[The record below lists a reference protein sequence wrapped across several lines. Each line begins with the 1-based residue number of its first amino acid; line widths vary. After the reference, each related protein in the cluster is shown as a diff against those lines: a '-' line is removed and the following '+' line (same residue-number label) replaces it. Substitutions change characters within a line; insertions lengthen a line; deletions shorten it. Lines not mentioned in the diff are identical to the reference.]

1 MGITRSDVEIH
12 ESVRE
17 IIKRDRRVMQLFD
30 SVQIPNIPIG
40 TGGYGI
46 TLRRPAPAPDSSPS
60 KEPRTMPRASTSRKT
75 MADPSAPKKVTTTE
89 SMSSKN
95 QARRQSATE
104 NPSRSRIPRDLSSKA
119 TSRAPQTK
127 GQARNQQ
134 NHRNSEN
141 LIISGNNQSREET
154 RDEHG
159 RSKAPRSKVPCTI
172 KRVPNTLSQE
182 QAKRAMLWHRR
193 WIKFR
198 FPVPRLTI
206 FDDIT
211 NSYLKLVEKVEVT
224 FLRARPRGIY
234 SYDSTLEFRSEM
246 ESAREFHMTREDSE
260 SIKSRLRQFPAIF
273 QSDLEVL
280 GIPKERVFFL
290 ADLALL
296 MTTSGWNKRLI
307 VPRPLTVNGQ
317 RLEPRHLASVIC
329 CAPHV
334 GEPLPPCITFKVGR
348 IEKSQDTFDDT
359 PVCFSLDGWAEPFH
373 LLDWVERVFDPKNNP
388 TGAVGK
394 EAPRRLMMMDGYRFP
409 ISPEF
414 FITCW
419 LKNIFCVY
427 HPPWGAILQSVEPW
441 LFACIEGLY
450 ADWIVAQ
457 VEAEGDEP
465 AGFKAE
471 SREFAAAIS
480 KFMQHST
487 VKKAI
492 AVGWRKTCLFRS
504 QGQKAICNLIDNNGA
519 PEPTMTSSSMRNKSR
534 LRPQTPPQRTVLNLI
549 SPEPSERTLE
559 SIPASQTQRA
569 QCDDDGLDAFISED
583 TNKSQN
589 EEYMPSQ
596 EGDFESAEKLP
607 YDDFLLDKIPDF
619 FHSEEDETIGRDAES
634 SSFTAVPPHPQMH
647 ELFMAPEP
655 NNVINDENQLDFITD
670 EISRRPTRSVM
681 GSSNHSSSIL
691 SDKGDEDSE
700 WCRSHK
706 RKMLMRFD
714 SLVDATSPKS
724 KKRCKSKVMEAYKEM
739 SAAYSALERLL
750 AARSICSGHKTQDP
764 SPLLPVSNSNKP
776 NSEKVGEDV
785 ESSVNHAAGNDR
797 GQAQADGS
805 EYGYGQVNEPSDQAR
820 LQLQQDEEEVRRKCE
835 KKRKKRKQRRE
846 AEKRRREKEA
856 ARILEEEKLLLQ
868 EKQSLRE
875 IEESLRRLKNG
886 RKPMSKPQSN
896 LVDKTKGQKDS
907 STREDTKNSKQ
918 NKNWFEP
925 RPQWQSRLASASRS

>member
-1 MGITRSDVEIH
+1 
-12 ESVRE
+12 
-17 IIKRDRRVMQLFD
+17 MQLFD

-95 QARRQSATE
+95 KARRQSATE
-104 NPSRSRIPRDLSSKA
+104 NPSRSRISRDLSSKA

-127 GQARNQQ
+127 GQTRTEQNNQ
-134 NHRNSEN
+134 NSNN
-141 LIISGNNQSREET
+141 LIDSRDNQSREET
-154 RDEHG
+154 RDEQG

-172 KRVPNTLSQE
+172 KRVPKTLSQE

-234 SYDSTLEFRSEM
+234 SYDSNPEFRSEM

-260 SIKSRLRQFPAIF
+260 SIKSRLRQFPVTF
-273 QSDLEVL
+273 QSDLELL
-280 GIPKERVFFL
+280 GVPKERVFIL

-334 GEPLPPCITFKVGR
+334 GEPLPPCITFKFGR

-373 LLDWVERVFDPKNNP
+373 LLDWVERVFDPKTNP

-394 EAPRRLMMMDGYRFP
+394 EAPRRLMLIDGYRFP

-419 LKNIFCVY
+419 LKNIFCVCITR
-427 HPPWGAILQSVEPW
+427 HGAPYFNPLNHGV
-441 LFACIEGLY
+441 FACIEGLY
-450 ADWIVAQ
+450 ADWTVAQ

-471 SREFAAAIS
+471 PREFAAAIR
-480 KFMQHST
+480 KFMNHST

-504 QGQKAICNLIDNNGA
+504 QDQKAICNLIDNNGA
-519 PEPTMTSSSMRNKSR
+519 PEPTMTSSSMRGKSK

-549 SPEPSERTLE
+549 SPEPSERTLG

-569 QCDDDGLDAFISED
+569 ICDDDGLDGFISED

-596 EGDFESAEKLP
+596 EGGFESAEELP
-607 YDDFLLDKIPDF
+607 YDDLLLDSFPDF
-619 FHSEEDETIGRDAES
+619 FPSEEDETIGRDADTS
-634 SSFTAVPPHPQMH
+634 SYTAVPLHPQML
-647 ELFMAPEP
+647 EPFMAPEP
-655 NNVINDENQLDFITD
+655 NNVVEDENQLDVITD
-670 EISRRPTRSVM
+670 DISGRPTRSVM
-681 GSSNHSSSIL
+681 DSSNHSSSIL
-691 SDKGDEDSE
+691 SDKGDEDSK

-706 RKMLMRFD
+706 RKMLKRLD

-750 AARSICSGHKTQDP
+750 AARSVCSGHNTQYP

-785 ESSVNHAAGNDR
+785 ENSVNQAAGNDR
-797 GQAQADGS
+797 RQAPADGS

-846 AEKRRREKEA
+846 AEKRRREEEA

-868 EKQSLRE
+868 EKQRVRE
-875 IEESLRRLKNG
+875 IEESLMRLKNG

-896 LVDKTKGQKDS
+896 LVDKTKGRKDS
-907 STREDTKNSKQ
+907 SACNDTKISKQ

-925 RPQWQSRLASASRS
+925 RPQW

>member
-30 SVQIPNIPIG
+30 SVQIPNIPNG

-46 TLRRPAPAPDSSPS
+46 TLRTPAPAPDSSPS
-60 KEPRTMPRASTSRKT
+60 KERRTMPRAHTSKKA
-75 MADPSAPKKVTTTE
+75 MADPSAPKKVTITE
-89 SMSSKN
+89 SMSRKN
-95 QARRQSATE
+95 QARRRSATE
-104 NPSRSRIPRDLSSKA
+104 NPNRSRIRRDLTSSA
-119 TSRAPQTK
+119 IAIASQRQGQTRTEQNNQNSNNSIVSRD
-127 GQARNQQ
+127 
-134 NHRNSEN
+134 
-141 LIISGNNQSREET
+141 NQSREET
-154 RDEHG
+154 RDKQG

-198 FPVPRLTI
+198 FPVPRMTI

-224 FLRARPRGIY
+224 FLRARPRSIY
-234 SYDSTLEFRSEM
+234 SYDSNLEFRREM
-246 ESAREFHMTREDSE
+246 ESAREFQITKEDSE
-260 SIKSRLRQFPAIF
+260 TIKSRLRQFPATF
-273 QSDLEVL
+273 QSDFELL
-280 GIPKERVFFL
+280 GIPEERVFIL
-290 ADLALL
+290 TDLALL

-317 RLEPRHLASVIC
+317 RLEPRHLALVIR

-334 GEPLPPCITFKVGR
+334 GAPLPPCITFKVGR

-359 PVCFSLDGWAEPFH
+359 PVCFSLDGWAEPLH
-373 LLDWVERVFDPKNNP
+373 LLDWLERVFDPKTNP

-394 EAPRRLMMMDGYRFP
+394 EAPRRLMLIDGYRFP

-419 LKNIFCVY
+419 LKNIFCVCITR
-427 HPPWGAILQSVEPW
+427 HGAPYFNPLNHGV
-441 LFACIEGLY
+441 FACIEGLY

-457 VEAEGDEP
+457 VEAEGDEL

-471 SREFAAAIS
+471 PREFAAAIS
-480 KFMQHST
+480 KFMKHST

-492 AVGWRKTCLFRS
+492 ALGWRKTCLFRA
-504 QGQKAICNLIDNNGA
+504 QDQKTICNLIDNNGA

-569 QCDDDGLDAFISED
+569 QCDDDGLDGFISED

-596 EGDFESAEKLP
+596 EGDFESAEELP
-607 YDDFLLDKIPDF
+607 YDDFLLNSIPDY
-619 FHSEEDETIGRDAES
+619 FHAEEDETIGRDAEIS
-634 SSFTAVPPHPQMH
+634 SNAAEPLNPQTH
-647 ELFMAPEP
+647 DLSVTPEL
-655 NNVINDENQLDFITD
+655 NNVID
-670 EISRRPTRSVM
+670 
-681 GSSNHSSSIL
+681 
-691 SDKGDEDSE
+691 DEDSK
-700 WCRSHK
+700 WCRSQK
-706 RKMLMRFD
+706 RKMLKRLD
-714 SLVDATSPKS
+714 SLVDATSPKT

-750 AARSICSGHKTQDP
+750 AARFVCSGHKAQDP
-764 SPLLPVSNSNKP
+764 SPLLPVSNSNKS

-785 ESSVNHAAGNDR
+785 ESNVDHAAGNDR
-797 GQAQADGS
+797 S
-805 EYGYGQVNEPSDQAR
+805 SS
-820 LQLQQDEEEVRRKCE
+820 RR
-835 KKRKKRKQRRE
+835 
-846 AEKRRREKEA
+846 
-856 ARILEEEKLLLQ
+856 I
-868 EKQSLRE
+868 
-875 IEESLRRLKNG
+875 
-886 RKPMSKPQSN
+886 
-896 LVDKTKGQKDS
+896 
-907 STREDTKNSKQ
+907 
-918 NKNWFEP
+918 
-925 RPQWQSRLASASRS
+925 